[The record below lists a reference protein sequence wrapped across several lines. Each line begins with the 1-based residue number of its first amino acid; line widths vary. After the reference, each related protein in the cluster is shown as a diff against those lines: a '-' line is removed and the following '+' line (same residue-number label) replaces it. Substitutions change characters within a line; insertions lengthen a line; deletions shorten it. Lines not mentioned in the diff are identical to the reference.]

1 MTTCE
6 HCKKEYDETN
16 VNIPN
21 PLLDYMCAFCGTQLT
36 EEEIK
41 AIIAEFTA
49 PNTKKV

>member
-21 PLLDYMCAFCGTQLT
+21 PLLDNMCSFCGTQLT
-36 EEEIK
+36 EEEVQTLIT
-41 AIIAEFTA
+41 EFF
-49 PNTKKV
+49 NSQEN